1 MQSDRWRLVTLISA
15 SALLTLATSLCS
27 VASAAPGDLDQRFGD
42 AGVSFLPSQFEAF
55 DAALLENGSILVG
68 GQDVLAPYAEGAG
81 IVARYRSD
89 GSLDATY
96 GTDGVATTPPR
107 ALLACDAF
115 TATPDGKAVCAYT
128 DGSGNEG
135 VVARFRRGGALD
147 RSFGD
152 GGFAITDRV
161 HFFASVA
168 VQPDGRI
175 LAGSPAAGGGKIV
188 RFTTDGALDAT
199 FAADG
204 VLADVSADP
213 PVDGREIALQPD
225 GKILVTATTRSQHLV
240 RLKSDGTADPTFG
253 RNGQSGRIGIL
264 DADIRNI
271 ALQPD
276 GGIIIVGRVPGPL
289 WLVARYNADGT
300 LDRLFGELGTV
311 VSKQGP
317 GATEAGILPDGRI
330 AVGGRGPRVDGNFK
344 LLVYRPDGT
353 PDRTFGT
360 NGRAQVQV
368 GAPNMGGPV
377 ALIVQPDGKVVLVGT
392 AVEDVGAGSFKPGMA
407 LVRFLT

>member
-1 MQSDRWRLVTLISA
+1 MQSDRWRLVIVISA
-15 SALLTLATSLCS
+15 SGLLALSTSLCS
-27 VASAAPGDLDQRFGD
+27 AASAAPGDLDQRFGD
-42 AGVSFLPSQFEAF
+42 GGLSFLPSQVEAF
-55 DAALLENGSILVG
+55 DAALLENGSIVVG
-68 GQDVLAPYAEGAG
+68 GQDLLAPYAEGAG

-89 GSLDATY
+89 GSLDTTY

-107 ALLACDAF
+107 ALLACEAF
-115 TATPDGKAVCAYT
+115 TVTPDGGTVCAYT

-175 LAGSPAAGGGKIV
+175 LAGSPAAGGGQIV

-204 VLADVSADP
+204 VLGDVSADP

-240 RLKSDGTADPTFG
+240 RLKPDGTPDSTFG
-253 RNGQSGRIGIL
+253 RDGESGRIGIL
-264 DADIRNI
+264 GAEIRRI
-271 ALQPD
+271 AAQPD
-276 GGIIIVGRVPGPL
+276 GGIIVVGRVPGPL
-289 WLVARYNADGT
+289 WLVARYNANGT
-300 LDRLFGELGTV
+300 LDRSFGELGTV
-311 VSKQGP
+311 VSRQGSY
-317 GATEAGILPDGRI
+317 AADVGILPDGRI
-330 AVGGRGPRVDGNFK
+330 AVGGRGPRIDGNFK
-344 LLVYRPDGT
+344 LLVYRPNGT

-392 AVEDVGAGSFKPGMA
+392 ALADGTGSFKPGIA